1 MWKLQIYINK
11 EQGKWIISLALQM
24 MFDIKTKQANKQT
37 NKQTNKQAKVEEDN
51 STWVISSGDIMEYSS
66 YIS

>member
-1 MWKLQIYINK
+1 MWKFQIYINK

-24 MFDIKTKQANKQT
+24 IFDIKTKQA

-51 STWVISSGDIMEYSS
+51 STWVVSSGDIMEYSS

>member
-37 NKQTNKQAKVEEDN
+37 NKQAKVEEDN